1 MNFSEQIVAP
11 DFAMPGM
18 HLVAASAGTGKTYSI
33 QTLYLRL
40 VMVEGLAVQQILV
53 VTFTK
58 AATKELKE
66 RLQKVLREALDFQND
81 ATPNPDERIVEMAAL
96 AEAKMRG
103 HEAPDAAI
111 AAEIAPCLAELRQ
124 KGMTASILDEVDG
137 VGPKRKKALIKHF
150 KSFKRLREASLEE
163 IVDAHVVPEAV
174 ARDVYAVLAQY
185 NELRNDSDENATGDS
200 DGR

>member
-18 HLVAASAGTGKTYSI
+18 HLVAAGAGTGKTYSI

-66 RLQKVLREALDFQND
+66 RLQKVLREALDFQNG
-81 ATPNPDERIVEMAAL
+81 ATPKPDERIVEMAAL
-96 AEAKMRG
+96 AEAKAADRKMAVSLPGPGAAGLRPRG
-103 HEAPDAAI
+103 HLHDP
-111 AAEIAPCLAELRQ
+111 
-124 KGMTASILDEVDG
+124 
-137 VGPKRKKALIKHF
+137 
-150 KSFKRLREASLEE
+150 RLRH
-163 IVDAHVVPEAV
+163 AH
-174 ARDVYAVLAQY
+174 ARP
-185 NELRNDSDENATGDS
+185 LRL
-200 DGR
+200 

>member
-66 RLQKVLREALDFQND
+66 RLQKVLREALDFQNG
-81 ATPNPDERIVEMAAL
+81 AMPKPSHHTKN
-96 AEAKMRG
+96 
-103 HEAPDAAI
+103 I
-111 AAEIAPCLAELRQ
+111 AAVMPS
-124 KGMTASILDEVDG
+124 T
-137 VGPKRKKALIKHF
+137 P
-150 KSFKRLREASLEE
+150 
-163 IVDAHVVPEAV
+163 
-174 ARDVYAVLAQY
+174 
-185 NELRNDSDENATGDS
+185 
-200 DGR
+200 